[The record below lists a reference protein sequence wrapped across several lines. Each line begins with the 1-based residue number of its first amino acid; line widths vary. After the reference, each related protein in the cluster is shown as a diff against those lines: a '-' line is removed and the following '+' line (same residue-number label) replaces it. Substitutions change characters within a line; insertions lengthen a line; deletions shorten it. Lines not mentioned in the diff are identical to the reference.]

1 MTLIVPNVGEVAML
15 RSFLGVAGE
24 LGVPYSLRL
33 FSNNVTPGSAS
44 VAGDFTLVTGG
55 GYAHKSL
62 AAASWD
68 VTSDAPSK
76 IQYNAVQAFVF
87 TGATDAPGTIYGYL
101 IVDSAG
107 ILIAAER
114 LPFPPYTP
122 SVNGD
127 TINITPVITL
137 GSVNS
142 D

>member
-1 MTLIVPNVGEVAML
+1 MTLIVPDVGEVAML
-15 RSFLGVAGE
+15 KSFLALAGQ
-24 LGVPYSLRL
+24 LAVPYSLRL
-33 FSNNVTPGSAS
+33 FSNDETPDAAS

-62 AAASWD
+62 TAASWD
-68 VTSDAPSK
+68 ITSDAPSK
-76 IQYNAVQAFVF
+76 IQYNAAQAFVF
-87 TGATDAPGTIYGYL
+87 TGATDAPGTIYGY
-101 IVDSAG
+101 IIIDANGV
-107 ILIAAER
+107 LIAAER

-122 SVNGD
+122 AINGD